1 MPNYNL
7 TREERT
13 VLRSLPPTLRQVIYA
28 VFHKVQSPPPIII
41 TSVLNALSSA
51 MQSYVMVESLHGEC
65 IPVSLYTLVIAE
77 SGERKTSTDS
87 TVMKPLIEFENN
99 LLRAAELQ
107 NAQDETELIAW
118 KARIKF
124 AKNALAKAIKNAD
137 LDQENHAK
145 AELQSLQQRKPIVS
159 SVTRQIL
166 NDVTAA
172 ALFQSLAGDRKSVT
186 LHSSDAGN
194 LFTRANMD
202 FIANANLIWDGKD
215 VVISRVS
222 HGELFI
228 RSGRLTL
235 ALMLQP
241 SVLERISKRKDDVFR
256 LSGYFARM
264 LITAPISTQGHRFGS
279 HVSDKDELCIS
290 EFHARLEAILQESKN
305 HQNRQSTIMLHFSPE
320 ARYHL
325 TQLHSRVERGLREFG
340 RFADIRD
347 AGSKIVNNATRIAA
361 LLHMYEHGN
370 STAQISADITESA
383 CDLAFNYLHEFK
395 ALFGEKTVEQLGEE
409 YGELLDKWIHRNDYR
424 DRNLTRSHLLQY
436 GPNAL
441 RKKEK
446 LELAIGYLVQ
456 QGSVRYYPHANPAF
470 IRCL

>member
-13 VLRSLPPTLRQVIYA
+13 VLRSLPPTLKQVVYA

-51 MQSYVMVESLHGEC
+51 LQSYVMVESLHGES

-87 TVMKPLIEFENN
+87 IVMKPLIEFENS

-107 NAQDETELIAW
+107 NAQDGAELIAW
-118 KARIKF
+118 KARVK
-124 AKNALAKAIKNAD
+124 LAKSTLMQAIKNGD
-137 LDQENHAK
+137 LNQENHAK
-145 AELQSLQQRKPIVS
+145 AKLESLQQHKPSVS

-194 LFTRANMD
+194 LFSRANMD

-222 HGELFI
+222 RGELFI
-228 RSGRLTL
+228 RSGKLTL

-241 SVLERISKRKDDVFR
+241 AVLDRISKRKDDVFR

-264 LITAPISTQGHRFGS
+264 LVTAPISTQGHRFGS
-279 HVSDKDELCIS
+279 HQSEQDKLYIS
-290 EFHARLEAILQESKN
+290 EFHSRLEAILLEAKS
-305 HQNRQSTIMLHFSPE
+305 HQSHQSTVMLRFSPE
-320 ARYHL
+320 AKYYL
-325 TQLHSRVERGLREFG
+325 TRLHDKVERDLRDFG

-361 LLHMYEHGN
+361 LLHMYEHGSN
-370 STAQISADITESA
+370 SSLISADITESA
-383 CDLAFNYLHEFK
+383 CDLAFNYLREFK

-409 YGELLDKWIHRNDYR
+409 YGELLEKWIHKNDYR
-424 DRNLTRSHLLQY
+424 GRDLTRSHLLQY

-446 LELAIGYLVQ
+446 LELAIGYLEQ
-456 QGSVRYYPHANPAF
+456 QGSVRYYPHANHAF